1 MMIQNARLSFPNI
14 FRPSAFNPGDD
25 PKFSATFILE
35 EGDPQLETIRTE
47 MKRIAAEKWA
57 DDVPPRLKR
66 CLRSGSEK
74 SDLDGFGEG
83 TWFFNASNKKRP
95 GVFDRDRSALV
106 EEDGK
111 PYAGS
116 YVNVLVDFWAQ
127 DNKFGKRINAS
138 LQGIQFAKDG
148 DGFGGGSGT
157 ATSDDFNTLE
167 DVDDSFL
174 D

>member
-25 PKFSATFILE
+25 PKFSASLVLE
-35 EGDPQLETIRTE
+35 EGDPQLEAIRAE
-47 MKRIAAEKWA
+47 MERVAAAKWA
-57 DDVPPRLKR
+57 DKVPPRLKR
-66 CLRSGSEK
+66 CLRPGTEK
-74 SDLDGFGEG
+74 DFDGFGEG
-83 TWFFNASNKKRP
+83 TWFFNASNKSRP
-95 GVFDRDRSALV
+95 GVFDRDRTPLV

-111 PYAGS
+111 PYAGC

-127 DNKFGKRINAS
+127 DNNFGKRINAS
-138 LQGIQFAKDG
+138 LQGIQFDKDG